1 MGQSLEPWD
10 IDCVMATEP
19 NNEDKA
25 AASAAAVTPVV
36 SLGFIKDVVKFETR
50 ISDKVR
56 ALCAEHRSWASR
68 EAVELFLFIVDEY
81 LSMLEI
87 DASTYDVGDLRKAF
101 TRYVN
106 MNACNNRYAEAKL
119 IDRNEKGSRKIH
131 SDLL

>member
-1 MGQSLEPWD
+1 
-10 IDCVMATEP
+10 MADKP
-19 NNEDKA
+19 NNEDKTGA
-25 AASAAAVTPVV
+25 PAPVVTPVV
-36 SLGFIKDVVKFETR
+36 ALGFIKDVVSFEKR

-81 LSMLEI
+81 LSGCDI
-87 DASTYDVGDLRKAF
+87 DASKYDTDDLRKAF
-101 TRYVN
+101 GRYVN

-119 IDRNEKGSRKIH
+119 IDRNEKGSRKVH